1 MEWYKPQDKK
11 PEQGKKVLCVY
22 RGDIYVAQRFG
33 KYWFS
38 LPFHDS
44 KYSLYKEPD
53 LWQEIDFPEGMIGKV
68 LFLFEDE
75 DSLGKKNQELID
87 GDSLEKKCP
96 AEFKEMVKWMKKSFK
111 PK

>member
-1 MEWYKPQDKK
+1 MEWHKPQDKK

-38 LPFHDS
+38 IPFHDS

-53 LWQEIDFPEGMIGKV
+53 LWQEIDFPEDMNGKI
-68 LFLFEDE
+68 LFLGDDE
-75 DSLGKKNQELID
+75 LMDADSF
-87 GDSLEKKCP
+87 EKKYP
-96 AEFKEMVKWMKKSFK
+96 REFKKIVKFIKESFK
-111 PK
+111 SK